1 MNTRNNPLH
10 LWVQAREMALMG
22 YVTRIIILETGLT
35 DKQVRRI
42 YRDLEDDGLEVGK
55 NRTSNTIKSGA
66 SLVTN
71 QLSKLHAS
79 LLMGFYR
86 QMGGTFVESS
96 TCISALDRAYRMYRA
111 AISEIAPV
119 ISPIGKEAFEMFTI
133 SDAWCLASEM
143 RSGDAMFEHCC
154 DCGCDFFTS
163 VNQAT
168 GIHCPHCFQ
177 PLNAKGAEMPAV
189 EVFAEPA

>member
-1 MNTRNNPLH
+1 MNIRNNPLH
-10 LWVQAREMALMG
+10 VWVQAREMALMG

-35 DKQVRRI
+35 DKQVRRV
-42 YRDLEDDGLEVGK
+42 YRELEEDGMDFSK
-55 NRTSNTIKSGA
+55 NRSTRGVKSGA

-79 LLMGFYR
+79 LLMGCYR
-86 QMGGTFVESS
+86 QIGGKSVGTSIS
-96 TCISALDRAYRMYRA
+96 ISALDRAYRMYQA
-111 AISEIAPV
+111 LLYEMAITDSA
-119 ISPIGKEAFEMFTI
+119 SRNTNLTI
-133 SDAWCLASEM
+133 SDAWCLASEL

-168 GIHCPHCFQ
+168 GIDCPHCFQ
-177 PLNAKGAEMPAV
+177 PQNVKAGIGVLPVGG
-189 EVFAEPA
+189 FCAEPA